1 MNKQAKI
8 FVPLLLA
15 IIAYAFFTLFLK
27 KEIGDFETI
36 RLSGEI
42 NQSVYLYVAPGK
54 QFQRDGLNRITS
66 FYVQDR
72 NGEIA
77 KVNLDEPASEDLA
90 SAMVAKVFGHMHG
103 NVFIGKRAEAAQ
115 LRE

>member
-15 IIAYAFFTLFLK
+15 LSAYAFFALFLK
-27 KEIGDFETI
+27 KEIGDFDTI

-42 NQSVYLYVAPGK
+42 NQSVYVYVAPGK
-54 QFQRDGLNRITS
+54 PFQRDGLNRITS

-72 NGEIA
+72 NGAIA
-77 KVNLDEPASEDLA
+77 QVNLDEPAQEDIA
-90 SAMVAKVFGHMHG
+90 NAVVVKVFGHMHG
-103 NVFIGKRAEAAQ
+103 STFIGKRAETAQ